1 MKNLKGKTAVVTGAG
16 SGIGRALAQQ
26 LAGLGVNLAL
36 TDINQSGL
44 DDTMSLISKEPIQ
57 ARAYTVDVSS
67 RQAVQDLADQ
77 VIRDLGSVDI
87 LINNAGVSS
96 SGPVMDLSYD
106 LLEWTIN
113 INLWGAI
120 HGTKAFLPHLLTRP
134 EAAVVNVSSVFGLMG
149 IPGQAAYC
157 TSKFAVRGFTESLR
171 QEMFGTPVTVT
182 VVFPGGVRTSIARN
196 SRTDYDVGPELK
208 ELAIK
213 SFEESAKTS
222 PEQAATAI
230 IDGIRQKRP
239 RVLIGKDARRMDRL
253 ARYAPNS
260 FDRVIRRHIN
270 KSQAQSGQKKEQK
283 Y

>member
-26 LAGLGVNLAL
+26 LAALGVNLAL

-44 DDTMSLISKEPIQ
+44 DDTMGLISDEPIQ
-57 ARAYTVDVSS
+57 AKSYQVDVSN
-67 RQAVQDLADQ
+67 RQAVQALADQ

-96 SGPVMDLSYD
+96 SGPVLDLSYD

-113 INLWGAI
+113 INLWGVI
-120 HGTKAFLPHLLTRP
+120 HGVKAFLPHLLTRP

-171 QEMFGTPVTVT
+171 QEMFGTPVAVT
-182 VVFPGGVRTSIARN
+182 VVFPGGVRTPIARN
-196 SRTDYDVGPELK
+196 SRTDYEVDPEIM
-208 ELAIK
+208 EMAHQ
-213 SFEESAKTS
+213 SFQAMAKTS
-222 PEQAATAI
+222 PEEAALAI
-230 IDGIRQKRP
+230 IEGIRKKKP
-239 RVLIGKDARRMDRL
+239 RVLIGKDARGMDRL
-253 ARYAPNS
+253 ARYAPNGY
-260 FDRVIRRHIN
+260 DRVVRRHT
-270 KSQAQSGQKKEQK
+270 GKKQGPAGTG
-283 Y
+283 